1 MKINKNNTNTLTFKL
16 WLYFFSFAISLFLIL
31 WFMQVIFLQSYY
43 SSMKKGEVVK
53 LAEKIEAE
61 YKRGD
66 FLDFLDDIAYK
77 NASNIYIYN
86 SQEQLIYTSVGSLN
100 QNGQVGGQNGGQNG
114 NISQSPS
121 RFINIDASVVLKK
134 IKESSSEKISETL
147 ELNKPKT
154 ELYVYGELIEGTDE
168 YLVMVVSIDPIDATT
183 SVLKSQLVYVTI
195 IALLISSIISIFISR
210 RLSRP
215 ILKITQSAKKL
226 SKGCYDIEF
235 EKGGYAEV
243 DELADTLN
251 AATKELGNTDKVRK
265 ELIAN
270 VSHDLRTPLTMIKA
284 YSEMIR
290 DLSGNDKIKRE
301 EHLKVI
307 IDETDRLSRLV
318 DDMMDLS
325 KIESGLISLNK
336 TRFNINE
343 IVENIVNGFKI
354 LNQDKNSEFKIT
366 VPKEAFVM
374 ADKTKIEQVIYN
386 LMINAVNH
394 TGKNKK
400 IEAKVTTF
408 GKRIKVQIK
417 DNGVG
422 IAKENLPN
430 IWTRYYKVDK
440 TYKRTTTG
448 SGLGLSIVKN
458 ILEKHNSNYGVESDV
473 GKGSVFYFDL
483 EKAN

>member
-1 MKINKNNTNTLTFKL
+1 
-16 WLYFFSFAISLFLIL
+16 
-31 WFMQVIFLQSYY
+31 
-43 SSMKKGEVVK
+43 MKKGEVVK
-53 LAEKIEAE
+53 LAERIEME

-66 FLDFLDDIAYK
+66 FLDFLDNIAYK

-86 SQEQLIYTSVGSLN
+86 SQEELIYTSVGLLN
-100 QNGQVGGQNGGQNG
+100 QNGQISGQNG
-114 NISQSPS
+114 NNSGSSS
-121 RFINIDASVVLKK
+121 RFINIDKSVVLKK
-134 IKESSSEKISETL
+134 IKENASNKISETL

-154 ELYVYGELIEGTDE
+154 ELYVYGKLIEGTDN
-168 YLVMVVSIDPIDATT
+168 YLVMVASIDPIDTTT

-226 SKGCYDIEF
+226 SKGCYDVEF

-325 KIESGLISLNK
+325 KIESGNIALNK

-343 IVENIVNGFKI
+343 VVENIVNGFKI
-354 LNQDKNSEFKIT
+354 LEQDKKSEFKIT

-400 IEAKVTTF
+400 IEAKITTF

-417 DNGVG
+417 DNGIG
-422 IAKENLPN
+422 ISKENLPN

-458 ILEKHNSNYGVESDV
+458 ILEKHNSNYGVESEV